1 MNLGMNLFLWTDNVE
16 EAHLPLIEK
25 LAKMG
30 FDSVEVPVFAG
41 EPEHFRKIGKR
52 IAEMGLKTT
61 TVLAMFAENNPASAD
76 AKVRKAATE
85 SLKAAIDRSEA
96 IGSRILCG
104 PLHSALGAFT
114 GHGPTK
120 TERKNSAAVL
130 KGVGNYA
137 KKAKVTLAVEY
148 LNRFEAYL
156 LTTMA
161 DTVEY
166 IDAIDHP
173 NVGLMFDTFHAHIE
187 EKDSVAA
194 LQLTGDRLVHVH
206 VSESDR
212 GTPGTGQIAW
222 TPVMRELRRRNYQG
236 SCTIE
241 AFGRALPNLAAATK
255 VWRDF
260 FPSQDDVAVR
270 GQQFLR
276 AAWATAM

>member
-1 MNLGMNLFLWTDNVE
+1 MNLGMNLFLWTDNVQE
-16 EAHLPLIEK
+16 THLPIIEK
-25 LAKMG
+25 LAKLG
-30 FDSVEVPVFAG
+30 YQSVEVPVFAG
-41 EPEHFRKIGKR
+41 EPAHFKKIGKQ
-52 IAEMGLKTT
+52 IAGMGLKTT
-61 TVLAMFAENNPASAD
+61 SVLAMFAENNPASPD
-76 AKVRKAATE
+76 AKVRQAAAD

-96 IGSRILCG
+96 LGSRILCG
-104 PLHSALGAFT
+104 PLHSGLGLFT
-114 GHGPTK
+114 GQGPTK
-120 TERKNSAAVL
+120 LERKNSAAVL
-130 KGVGNYA
+130 KSVGNHA

-161 DTVEY
+161 DTVKY
-166 IDAIDHP
+166 IDDIDHP

-194 LQLTGDRLVHVH
+194 LQLAGDRLVHVH
-206 VSESDR
+206 LSENDR

-236 SCTIE
+236 QCTIE

-260 FPSQDDVAVR
+260 FPSQDDVAER

-276 AAWATAM
+276 AAWATAG

>member
-1 MNLGMNLFLWTDNVE
+1 MNLGMNLFLWTDSVQE
-16 EAHLPLIEK
+16 THLPLIEK
-25 LAKMG
+25 LAKLG
-30 FDSVEVPVFAG
+30 YQSVEVPVFAG
-41 EPEHFRKIGKR
+41 DPEHFRKIGKR

-61 TVLAMFAENNPASAD
+61 SVLAMGSDTNPASPD
-76 AKVRKAATE
+76 AAIRKAAAD
-85 SLKAAIDRSEA
+85 SLKAAIDRSQA
-96 IGSRILCG
+96 LGSHILCG
-104 PLHSALGAFT
+104 PLHSALGVFS

-120 TERKNSAAVL
+120 TELKNSAAVL
-130 KGVGNYA
+130 KSVGNHA

-161 DTVEY
+161 DTVAY

-173 NVGLMFDTFHAHIE
+173 NIGLMFDTFHAHIE

-206 VSESDR
+206 LSESDR

-236 SCTIE
+236 SLTIE
-241 AFGRALPNLAAATK
+241 SFGRALPNLAAATR

-260 FPSQDDVAVR
+260 FPSQDDVAIR

-276 AAWATAM
+276 AAWATAI

>member
-1 MNLGMNLFLWTDNVE
+1 MNLGMNLFLWTDSVQE
-16 EAHLPLIEK
+16 SHLPLIQK
-25 LAKMG
+25 LAKLG
-30 FDSVEVPVFAG
+30 FQSVEVPVFAG
-41 EPEHFRKIGKR
+41 DTAHYKKIGKR
-52 IAEMGLKTT
+52 IAELGLKTT
-61 TVLAMFAENNPASAD
+61 TVLAMGPDTNPASPD
-76 AKVRKAATE
+76 ASVRKAAAD

-96 IGSRILCG
+96 IGSHILCG
-104 PLHSALGAFT
+104 PLHSALGQFT
-114 GHGPTK
+114 GTSPTK
-120 TERKNSAAVL
+120 VELKNSAAVL
-130 KGVGNYA
+130 KSVGNHA

-161 DTVEY
+161 DTVAY
-166 IDAIDHP
+166 IDSINHP
-173 NVGLMFDTFHAHIE
+173 NIGLMFDTFHAHIE

-236 SCTIE
+236 SLTIE
-241 AFGRALPNLAAATK
+241 SFGRALPNLAAATRC
-255 VWRDF
+255 WRDF
-260 FPSQDDVAVR
+260 SPSQDDVAIR

-276 AAWATAM
+276 AAWATAL